1 MAISSNASILS
12 EAVVVVVGVGVVGVD
27 VPLAVVVVGN
37 GNGSGWTLEVSSFFE
52 LLSSDVAE
60 MVVVV
65 LGVVVVVVEMVLL
78 IVGSVDVIVIR
89 IGSIT
94 NFSLSGKD
102 KVSSSS
108 STISTSPP
116 KSTKGRMMISVP
128 VLPFSGGPRGSL
140 LSSSGL
146 DSISAT
152 ITTSSNTTSL
162 EGSSILLCPSAAI
175 PCLTVSTTDLSSST
189 TNFPSLSS
197 SVSSSGSSSVSS
209 FGEGLYGVRLTKLVK
224 GFNFWGVW

>member
-1 MAISSNASILS
+1 M
-12 EAVVVVVGVGVVGVD
+12 
-27 VPLAVVVVGN
+27 
-37 GNGSGWTLEVSSFFE
+37 
-52 LLSSDVAE
+52 
-60 MVVVV
+60 
-65 LGVVVVVVEMVLL
+65 
-78 IVGSVDVIVIR
+78 DVIVIR

-108 STISTSPP
+108 STFSTSPP

-162 EGSSILLCPSAAI
+162 EGSSILLCPSAAT
-175 PCLTVSTTDLSSST
+175 PCLTVSSTDLSSST

-197 SVSSSGSSSVSS
+197 SSGSSSVSS
-209 FGEGLYGVRLTKLVK
+209 SGEGLYGVRLTKLVK